1 MVVSWLYNRRVQL
14 RLREL
19 REARFLSQ
27 QDLATKAGI
36 ARSTVIGIE
45 SGRRQPTWQTLRKLA
60 DALQVEPGKLMKET
74 S

>member
-1 MVVSWLYNRRVQL
+1 MVASWLYNCRVQL

-60 DALQVEPGKLMKET
+60 DALQVGHGELVRDA

>member
-1 MVVSWLYNRRVQL
+1 MVVSVLYNRRVQL

-27 QDLATKAGI
+27 QDLASRAGI

-45 SGRRQPTWQTLRKLA
+45 TGRRQPTWQTLRRLA
-60 DALQVEPGKLMKET
+60 DALRVEPGELVREA